1 MHHYILTRFSILD
14 GKSSINPYFGVKT
27 RKNSN
32 MAKFLFNSS
41 RMEEKFH
48 IFETITIP
56 SIKKQ
61 TDKNFTWLIYSSES
75 LPKEYKDRLL
85 EHKNAKTHIIFVKNF
100 TAMDSHIEKYLQGK
114 KNYSTTRL
122 DDDDGLNPKF
132 LETLNKYEANE
143 QHIVSFPH
151 GKKIKRVKDD
161 YVVKGKVNYK
171 KIATGLSAIDMDIF
185 SAKEHTKV
193 NNKHPIIYD
202 SLKDAYTVFCA
213 PFAKNTRRKC

>member
-1 MHHYILTRFSILD
+1 
-14 GKSSINPYFGVKT
+14 
-27 RKNSN
+27 
-32 MAKFLFNSS
+32 MAKFLFNPS

-100 TAMDSHIEKYLQGK
+100 TAMYSDIKKHLQGK
-114 KNYSTTRL
+114 ENYSTTRL

-132 LETLNKYEANE
+132 LETLNKYQANE
-143 QHIVSFPH
+143 QHIISFPH

-161 YVVKGKVNYK
+161 YIVKGKVNYK
-171 KIATGLSAIDMDIF
+171 KIATGLSAINMDIF
-185 SAKEHTKV
+185 SARDHTKV
-193 NNKHPIIYD
+193 NKKHPVIYD

-213 PFAKNTRRKC
+213 RFARNTRRKC